1 MLDGLTHEQQMLQE
15 STRRFVDDEMLPHE
29 DIVDREGH
37 VPIELGR
44 QIESRAKEVGLFAA
58 NLPENVGGGGLDY
71 TSMAVI
77 EREFGRTSHALHA
90 WVARPT
96 ELLLATEGG
105 QKEHYLDACVTG
117 AKRELF
123 ALSEPEAGSDIMSMK
138 SHAKRDGDDWIL
150 NGSKHFISG
159 PLMPD
164 FAIVFAITGHDETPR
179 GPRPRITAFLV
190 DVGMPGFD
198 IQVGYNCVSYRGYLN
213 FKLDFDNVRLS
224 PDHILGKEGRG
235 LELSGKWL
243 GMGRIWVGATC
254 CGKAERLFEMATS
267 WAAERK
273 QFGQA
278 IGKFQATGFK
288 LADMA
293 VELRAA
299 DLLVKDAI
307 SKADQGVMT
316 DSDAAMVKLYCS
328 EMLNRVAD
336 NTVQI
341 YGGMGL
347 MDDLPVQRLWRDSR
361 LERIWDGTS
370 EIQRHI
376 ITRNLLRP
384 LGA

>member
-15 STRRFVDDEMLPHE
+15 STRRFVDEEMLPHE

-44 QIESRAKEVGLFAA
+44 QIESRSKEVGLFAA

-138 SHAKRDGDDWIL
+138 TNAKRDGNDWIL

-224 PDHILGKEGRG
+224 PDHILGEKAAALNCPANG
-235 LELSGKWL
+235 LAWDVSGL
-243 GMGRIWVGATC
+243 GPPVVARPNVCLRWQ
-254 CGKAERLFEMATS
+254 KAGPQNANNLVRL
-267 WAAERK
+267 
-273 QFGQA
+273 
-278 IGKFQATGFK
+278 
-288 LADMA
+288 LA
-293 VELRAA
+293 
-299 DLLVKDAI
+299 
-307 SKADQGVMT
+307 SF
-316 DSDAAMVKLYCS
+316 
-328 EMLNRVAD
+328 
-336 NTVQI
+336 
-341 YGGMGL
+341 
-347 MDDLPVQRLWRDSR
+347 
-361 LERIWDGTS
+361 
-370 EIQRHI
+370 
-376 ITRNLLRP
+376 RP
-384 LGA
+384 LDLSLPIWR